1 MSPTKTHD
9 ERQILR
15 QAIDATDSEILKTLA
30 ERRRLVEAL
39 VALKAGDQ
47 SPVRDTDRERAVIER
62 AVAKGREL
70 GLADSFVETLF
81 QAIIDDSLRRQRA
94 SLDARAGDVMLTEA
108 RVAYLGGQAL
118 TPSLRPMR
126 ISPVGTRA
134 LRR

>member
-70 GLADSFVETLF
+70 GLAGGSGVHDRILEALWDLLRVPFLILF
-81 QAIIDDSLRRQRA
+81 A
-94 SLDARAGDVMLTEA
+94 
-108 RVAYLGGQAL
+108 
-118 TPSLRPMR
+118 
-126 ISPVGTRA
+126 
-134 LRR
+134 

>member
-70 GLADSFVETLF
+70 GLAGL
-81 QAIIDDSLRRQRA
+81 
-94 SLDARAGDVMLTEA
+94 
-108 RVAYLGGQAL
+108 
-118 TPSLRPMR
+118 
-126 ISPVGTRA
+126 
-134 LRR
+134 